1 MACVV
6 TLKRPHDF
14 DPYMSPENAVK
25 RIKQSPPVHTSLSK
39 SPELLPSEQH
49 RPCGKLSSATALEDY
64 LRHEFHLVPRTDD
77 CPMDGAAD
85 SRATSVQNTEDV
97 PSPGQPFF
105 SLKQIRHVF
114 ARLLREHGLEME
126 ARFEKLLQERLNDQY
141 MAFLNFTQDQIHRQ
155 FQATEIPSYIS

>member
-1 MACVV
+1 MDAAGESRV
-6 TLKRPHDF
+6 TSMP
-14 DPYMSPENAVK
+14 NA
-25 RIKQSPPVHTSLSK
+25 
-39 SPELLPSEQH
+39 
-49 RPCGKLSSATALEDY
+49 
-64 LRHEFHLVPRTDD
+64 
-77 CPMDGAAD
+77 
-85 SRATSVQNTEDV
+85 EDV

-126 ARFEKLLQERLNDQY
+126 AKFEKLLQERLNDQY